1 MISYE
6 RSAYGWRLLFQFHG
20 SAVYRSILPS
30 LVSVALYFLYK
41 EYNIEGKGVGEED
54 ILHPYAVG
62 VLVASSTFLI
72 IFKLNQSYGRYWEA
86 CGATNQFMSKW
97 MDASTHTA
105 CYHMQCDHYTK
116 MKPPCFYDYP
126 ELNSLFMTRDRERS
140 NFDSVDDEYEQ
151 NNNDD
156 TGLRY
161 RKQST
166 NGHSG
171 SEVDIPV
178 PDDPDSREHSTRSNS
193 EYSESKLYARYH
205 SGESKNNNTQEDSK
219 IHRNVGIAESKKMRK
234 KRQQL
239 EKEEYRRRSISKS
252 INYLEAPSKSH
263 RHMSTSQVSR
273 PTLNRRST
281 SIQSLYDVTS
291 IAHIDESDG
300 EYSRHTSTSQVSR
313 STLNRRSTSIQ
324 SLYDVTSIAHIDKG
338 DDEYSESL
346 CYEEV
351 VFHSAGAEPIPLVGK
366 PRLDGGWGEYYT
378 NNSKQPFSTFVD
390 PRHPN
395 KIDPKGFASIQG
407 GRTPPL
413 FLQELAHLSS
423 LLNAVALSTLRNDME
438 GCESPL
444 AIYEAG
450 QKFPDVNPYKQEW
463 LKKKGFDAVSSYIS
477 TFFGVGL
484 TDVQRNKHNCSLP
497 LPVIG
502 GVSDAEIRF
511 LQIARGPQ
519 AKTQLCFNWLTE
531 FVIREH
537 LAGSLGNVGPP
548 IISRI
553 IQFLGDGMIYYNH
566 SRKIMFIPFPFVH
579 EQLSVTFVIIM
590 IFVIPFLMHQYTDEP
605 LVGVSLTFL
614 TVLCLCGINE
624 VARDLENPF
633 RNFPN
638 ELPLV
643 TFQAQFNEALITIY
657 AGYHPDFFWDG
668 DQVMCKAN
676 MIPGTGIQ
684 KECDEKNTQ
693 KPVVSQKTSTEETS
707 EIAALQRQLE
717 EQSKLIRK
725 LVAKEGSVEE

>member
-1 MISYE
+1 MITYE

-291 IAHIDESDG
+291 IAHIDKD
-300 EYSRHTSTSQVSR
+300 
-313 STLNRRSTSIQ
+313 
-324 SLYDVTSIAHIDKG
+324 